1 MEKNAEFSET
11 KFISS
16 QPEEQIEMLK
26 HIEEDNYQEEKQHMR
41 SIEENKEKISILL
54 KAEQKKE
61 FKKLK
66 NCTIEDKIKLLLDQA
81 EKYTHFMLSNDLNES
96 KAEEERKSGKTPGK
110 ESKRKTHLKDES
122 DPDEKYVLTRLI
134 AQPSKL
140 KGKLRSYQL
149 DGLNWLINL
158 YEKGMSGILAD
169 EMGMGKTIQT
179 ISLIAFLKE
188 YKKVDRYHLI
198 IVPKSWIPNWV
209 KEFKLWLPE
218 MRVVNLIARKEER
231 EEIIKNKLV
240 GNKFDVWVTTYEG
253 ARIWAGNLKKFK
265 WEYLIVDEAHK
276 LKNEASVLSQQLR
289 KIDSK
294 YRLLLTGTPLQNNL
308 QELWSLLNFLVPEL
322 FSSADEFHEFF
333 DLSRK
338 GTDKETEDK
347 NKKVISR
354 LHKILNPFMLRRIK
368 KEAEKSLPPKTEL
381 HIKVGLTEIQ
391 KKIYRDLLTKS
402 AIDSGSTFS
411 FYRNMVM
418 QLRKCW
424 NHPYLF
430 EGVEEEGLDDFGEH
444 IVSSWGK
451 MRILDKLMKKWVAEK
466 NQVLIFSTFT
476 SMLDILEDYWCMRE
490 YEYWRLD
497 GSTDLDDREKQIDE
511 FVNEGSTKNVF
522 LISTRAGGLGINLM
536 SANIVILYD
545 SDWNPQIDLQAM
557 DRAHRIGQKKPV
569 SVFRFIT
576 QNTIE
581 EKMIEKQA
589 LKLKL
594 DSVIIQRGR
603 LASKTQGFS
612 KDELKDVMNY
622 GADEIFKVG
631 DTCTDEDIEIMINK
645 GLENATQLQNKV
657 DEKIDDTKFDLVN
670 FEMKPSH
677 YYDFEDE
684 DYLKKRREEQKKVIT
699 ENVVKMLNDQVKA
712 GRRDKHKAMKSLNEA
727 HLFPNLTSVTSGP
740 KKKKITLQDYKFY
753 SDAVRLKELLE
764 KEQEGKFDSKFK
776 LTEEEKEEKNRIYE
790 SGFIKWDRREY
801 FRFIQALEFSGTD
814 EYEEIAQHIQ
824 TKTKEEVQEY
834 AKVFFQR
841 LDELADAQRVKSIIV
856 KTSKMLEFKS
866 KAPDLIARKVSAY
879 EDPYEEMIIYP
890 TQKSK
895 FFSRESD
902 VILLCL
908 THRYSYGNWA
918 TIKNALR
925 KETKW
930 RFDHLLLSRTE
941 RELQRRVDVLVKGLE
956 KELKDES
963 KKKCSHDK
971 VFDADKQRQ
980 DDINDGLIEGEH
992 DEEMEVEEHH
1002 DDIEEVKLNTEKRG
1016 SSYIEIINI
1025 DYSS

>member
-1 MEKNAEFSET
+1 
-11 KFISS
+11 
-16 QPEEQIEMLK
+16 MLK
-26 HIEEDNYQEEKQHMR
+26 NKEQEDLEEEKEHML
-41 SIEENKEKISILL
+41 SVEKHKEKISNIL

-61 FKKLK
+61 MKNLK
-66 NCTIEDKIKLLLDQA
+66 NWSIEDKIKLLLDQA
-81 EKYTHFMLSNDLNES
+81 EKYTQFMLSNELHEERL
-96 KAEEERKSGKTPGK
+96 EEEKKSANKARK
-110 ESKRKTHLKDES
+110 ESKRRAHLKDDS
-122 DPDEKYVLTRLI
+122 DPDQQYVLTRLI

-158 YEKGMSGILAD
+158 YEKGISGILAD

-198 IVPKSWIPNWV
+198 IVPKSWVPNWI

-218 MRVVNLIARKEER
+218 MKVINLIARKEER
-231 EEIIKNKLV
+231 EEILRSQLIE
-240 GNKFDVWVTTYEG
+240 NKFDVWVTTYEG

-289 KIDSK
+289 KIGAK

-308 QELWSLLNFLVPEL
+308 TELWSLLNFLVPEL
-322 FSSADEFHEFF
+322 FSSAEEFHEFF
-333 DLSRK
+333 DLSKK

-347 NKKVISR
+347 NKLVIHR

-381 HIKVGLTEIQ
+381 HIKVGLTETQ

-402 AIDSGSTFS
+402 AIDSGSTLS

-418 QLRKCW
+418 QLRKWC

-430 EGVEEEGLDDFGEH
+430 EGVEAEGLDDFGEH
-444 IVSSWGK
+444 IVEVWGK
-451 MRILDKLMKKWVAEK
+451 MRVLDRLMKKWVEEK

-497 GSTDLDDREKQIDE
+497 GSTELDDREEQIEE
-511 FVNEGSTKNVF
+511 FTKEGSTKQLF

-594 DSVIIQRGR
+594 DSAIIQRGR
-603 LASKTQGFS
+603 LATKTQGFS

-622 GADEIFKVG
+622 GADEIFKIG
-631 DTCTDEDIEIMINK
+631 DTFTDEDIETMINK
-645 GLENATQLQNKV
+645 GLENATMLQNKV
-657 DEKIDDTKFDLVN
+657 NEKIDDTKFDLIN

-677 YYDFEDE
+677 YYEFEDE
-684 DYLKKRREEQKKVIT
+684 DYLKKRREEQKKVIA

-727 HLFPNLTSVTSGP
+727 HLFPNLNSVAWGP

-753 SDAVRLKELLE
+753 SDAVRLKALLE
-764 KEQEGKFDSKFK
+764 KEQEGKFDSKFR
-776 LTEEEKEEKNRIYE
+776 LSEEEKEEKNRIYE
-790 SGFIKWDRREY
+790 SGFTKWDRREY

-824 TKTKEEVQEY
+824 TKTKEEVEEY
-834 AKVFFQR
+834 AKIFFQR
-841 LDELADAQRVKSIIV
+841 LDELADAPRVKSIIA

-866 KAPDLIARKVSAY
+866 KAPDLIARKISAY
-879 EDPYEEMIIYP
+879 EDPFEEMIIYP

-908 THRYSYGNWA
+908 THKHSYGNWA

-956 KELKDES
+956 KELRDES
-963 KKKCSHDK
+963 KKKNKYDK
-971 VFDADKQRQ
+971 CYDANKQRQ
-980 DDINDGLIEGEH
+980 DDINDGLI
-992 DEEMEVEEHH
+992 DEDGYDDMDVEDQHE
-1002 DDIEEVKLNTEKRG
+1002 DPEEQKAVQENKGKYHFIKFNTF
-1016 SSYIEIINI
+1016 Y
-1025 DYSS
+1025 